1 MTADGHSPSP
11 TAPNAP
17 GAAPGARAETIEWI
31 ERLVRI
37 DTTSRK
43 SNLGLI
49 ETVRDHLAGAG
60 FASTLTYD
68 APRGKANLF
77 ATVPD
82 ANGGTQGGVALSG
95 HTDVVPVDGQ
105 KWSTDP
111 FAPVI
116 QDGKMYGRGT
126 CDMKGFIGTA
136 IALLP
141 RMKGAKLKK
150 PIHFALSYDEEL
162 GCIGAP
168 VMLDDLKARGIHPDG
183 CVVGEPTSM
192 RVVVANKGIHCYK
205 CKVHGHAA
213 HSSLTPAGINA
224 IEYAARL
231 IVHIREIVD
240 ELRAKGP
247 YDQAFD
253 VPFTTGQTG
262 LIKGGVAAN
271 VIPALCEFEF
281 EFRNLPGVD
290 GTALFNRVEA
300 FAREKLVPQMKKE
313 RSEGDIVFEKVAISP
328 ALEAHEEAE
337 MTKLVRALTRDTAT
351 KKVAYATEAG
361 IFQNAGISA
370 VLCGPGDIEQAH
382 KPNEFVALDQIAR
395 CEDFLT
401 KLIDSL
407 T

>member
-1 MTADGHSPSP
+1 VTADGYS
-11 TAPNAP
+11 APA
-17 GAAPGARAETIEWI
+17 AAPEALPVRPETLGWI

-60 FASTLTYD
+60 IPSTLTYD
-68 APRGKANLF
+68 ADRGKANLF
-77 ATVPD
+77 ASVP
-82 ANGGTQGGVALSG
+82 AAAGGVRGGVILSG

-105 KWSTDP
+105 DWSTDP
-111 FAPVI
+111 FAPVVR
-116 QDGKMYGRGT
+116 DGRLYGRGT

-136 IALLP
+136 LALLP
-141 RMKGAKLKK
+141 RMQAGRLKK

-162 GCIGAP
+162 GCVGAP
-168 VMLDDLKARGIHPDG
+168 AMIADAKARGVDAEG

-192 RVVVANKGIHCYK
+192 RVVVANKGIHCYR

-213 HSSLTPAGINA
+213 HSSLTPTGVNA

-231 IVHIREIVD
+231 IVHIRALTD
-240 ELRAKGP
+240 ELRAQGP

-262 LIKGGVAAN
+262 TIRGGVAAN

-290 GTALFNRVEA
+290 GHALFRRVEE
-300 FAREKLVPQMKKE
+300 FARETLVPEMRKVRAE
-313 RSEGDIVFEKVAISP
+313 AGIAFESVAASP
-328 ALEAHEEAE
+328 ALEAEERAE

-361 IFQNAGISA
+361 LFQNAGIAA

-382 KPNEFVALDQIAR
+382 KPDEFVALDQIAR
-395 CEDFLT
+395 CEDFLAR
-401 KLIDSL
+401 LIDSL
-407 T
+407 A

>member
-1 MTADGHSPSP
+1 MTADGHSAPASAT
-11 TAPNAP
+11 TAAKVRP
-17 GAAPGARAETIEWI
+17 ETLEWI

-49 ETVRDHLAGAG
+49 ETVRDHLKGAG
-60 FASTLTYD
+60 IDALLTYD
-68 APRGKANLF
+68 AAKGKANLF
-77 ATVPD
+77 ATVAD
-82 ANGGTQGGVALSG
+82 ATGNTQGGTVLSG

-105 KWSTDP
+105 KWNTDP
-111 FAPVI
+111 FVPELK
-116 QDGKMYGRGT
+116 DGRLYGRGT

-141 RMKGAKLKK
+141 RMKEAKLKK

-168 VMLDDLKARGIHPDG
+168 VMLDDLKKRGIHPDG

-192 RVVVANKGIHCYK
+192 RVVVANKGIHCYR

-213 HSSLTPAGINA
+213 HSSLTPQGVNA
-224 IEYAARL
+224 IEYAARV
-231 IVHIREIVD
+231 IVHIREIAD
-240 ELRAKGP
+240 QLKAQGP

-262 LIKGGVAAN
+262 TIKGGVAAN

-290 GTALFNRVEA
+290 AKALFKRVEA
-300 FAREKLVPQMKKE
+300 FARDTLVPEMRKVKPE
-313 RSEGDIVFEKVAISP
+313 ADIVFESVAVSP
-328 ALEAHEEAE
+328 ALEAMEQAE
-337 MTKLVRALTRDTAT
+337 MTKLARALTRDTGT
-351 KKVAYATEAG
+351 TKVAYATEAG
-361 IFQNAGISA
+361 LFQNAGISA

-382 KPNEFVALDQIAR
+382 KPNEFVALEQVAR

-401 KLIDSL
+401 RLIASMA
-407 T
+407 

>member
-1 MTADGHSPSP
+1 MTADGY
-11 TAPNAP
+11 
-17 GAAPGARAETIEWI
+17 AAPAAAPDVTVVRAETMAWI

-49 ETVRDHLAGAG
+49 ETVRDHFKGAG
-60 FASTLTYD
+60 LESILTYD
-68 APRGKANLF
+68 AARGKANLF

-82 ANGGTQGGVALSG
+82 ASGGTQGGTVLSG

-105 KWSTDP
+105 KWDTDP

-116 QDGKMYGRGT
+116 KDGKLFGRGT

-141 RMKGAKLKK
+141 RMQGATLKK

-162 GCIGAP
+162 GCVGAP
-168 VMLDDLKARGIHPDG
+168 VMLEDLKARGIHPDG

-192 RVVVANKGIHCYK
+192 RVVVANKGIHCYR

-213 HSSLTPAGINA
+213 HSSLTPSGVNA

-231 IVHIREIVD
+231 IVHIREIAD
-240 ELRAKGP
+240 QLRAQGP

-262 LIKGGVAAN
+262 LITGGVAAN
-271 VIPALCEFEF
+271 VIPALCEFQF

-290 GTALFNRVEA
+290 AHALFHRVED
-300 FAREKLVPQMKKE
+300 FARNTLVPEMRKTRAE
-313 RSEGDIVFEKVAISP
+313 TDIVFETVAISP
-328 ALEAHEEAE
+328 ALEAAEEAA
-337 MTKLVRALTRDTAT
+337 MTKVVRALTRDTGT

-361 IFQNAGISA
+361 LFQNAGIAA
-370 VLCGPGDIEQAH
+370 VLCGPGDIDQAH
-382 KPNEFVALDQIAR
+382 KPNEFVALDQIVR
-395 CEDFLT
+395 CEDFLVR
-401 KLIDSL
+401 LIDSL
-407 T
+407 A

>member
-1 MTADGHSPSP
+1 MTADGNSAP
-11 TAPNAP
+11 TATAP
-17 GAAPGARAETIEWI
+17 VASARPETMAWI

-49 ETVRDHLAGAG
+49 ETVRDHLHGAG
-60 FASTLTYD
+60 IASTLTYD
-68 APRGKANLF
+68 GARGKANLF

-82 ANGGTQGGVALSG
+82 AKGNTQGGIALSG
-95 HTDVVPVDGQ
+95 HTDVVPVEGQ
-105 KWSTDP
+105 KWDTDP
-111 FAPVI
+111 FAPVTK
-116 QDGKMYGRGT
+116 DGKLYGRGT

-141 RMKGAKLKK
+141 RMKGVALKQ

-162 GCIGAP
+162 GCVGAP
-168 VMLDDLKARGIHPDG
+168 VMLDDLKARGVHPDG

-192 RVVVANKGIHCYK
+192 RVVVANKGIHCYR

-213 HSSLTPAGINA
+213 HSSLTPTGVNA

-231 IVHIREIVD
+231 IVHIRTIAD

-262 LIKGGVAAN
+262 LIKGGIAAN
-271 VIPALCEFEF
+271 VVPSLCEFEF

-290 GTALFNRVEA
+290 GKALFKRVEA
-300 FAREKLVPQMKKE
+300 FARETLVPEMRKVRAE
-313 RSEGDIVFEKVAISP
+313 TDIVFEAVATSP
-328 ALEAHEEAE
+328 ALEAEEKAE

-361 IFQNAGISA
+361 LFQNAGIAA

-395 CEDFLT
+395 CEDFLIR
-401 KLIDSL
+401 LIDSL
-407 T
+407 V